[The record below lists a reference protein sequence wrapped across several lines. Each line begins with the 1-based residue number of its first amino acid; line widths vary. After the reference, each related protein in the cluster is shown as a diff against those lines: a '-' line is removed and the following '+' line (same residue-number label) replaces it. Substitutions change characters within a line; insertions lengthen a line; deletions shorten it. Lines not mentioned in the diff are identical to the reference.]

1 MELSIKGLYCGYSSE
16 VLKDLNIS
24 FKENTWNFFIGATGS
39 GKSTFFLTLSKL
51 LPQIKGDIFLNGESL
66 KSNKGLAELRDKCGI
81 MFQYTEKQFFNS
93 TIKEEIL
100 FNLKRRVKDIEV
112 QNKKLDEIIELLK
125 LDREFLERSPF
136 EISGG
141 QKRMVAL
148 ASILITDPTI
158 LFLDEPT
165 VGLDL
170 ESKNLFFNILK
181 NLKMKGVTIFQVSHF
196 LEDVL
201 EYGDTVTILSGS
213 KANYYNNVN
222 VVLDKEIISNA
233 NLDPL
238 EKLTTPSD
246 MIERLLEEKNEKI

>member
-1 MELSIKGLYCGYSSE
+1 MELSIKNLCCGYSSE
-16 VLKDLNIS
+16 ILRDLNIS
-24 FKENTWNFFIGATGS
+24 FKSNTWNFFIGSTGS
-39 GKSTFFLTLSKL
+39 GKSTFFQTLTKL
-51 LPQIKGDIFLNGESL
+51 LPQINGDIFLNNESL
-66 KSNKGLAELRDKCGI
+66 KNLDTLGKLRDNCGI

-100 FNLKRRVKDIEV
+100 FNLKRREKDVTI

-148 ASILITDPTI
+148 ASILITEPTI

-165 VGLDL
+165 IGLDL

-181 NLKMKGVTIFQVSHF
+181 NLKEKGVTIFQVSHF

-201 EYGDTVTILSGS
+201 EYGDTVTILSKS
-213 KANYYNNVN
+213 KADYYDNINI
-222 VVLDKEIISNA
+222 VLDKEVISSA

>member
-1 MELSIKGLYCGYSSE
+1 MELSIKNLSCGYSSAI
-16 VLKDLNIS
+16 LKDLNIS
-24 FKENTWNFFIGATGS
+24 FESNTWNFFIGATGS
-39 GKSTFFLTLSKL
+39 GKSTFFQTLTKL
-51 LPQIKGDIFLNGESL
+51 LPQIDGDIFLNNESL
-66 KSNKGLAELRDKCGI
+66 KKLDILEKLRDNCGI

-100 FNLKRRVKDIEV
+100 FNLKRREKDVTI
-112 QNKKLDEIIELLK
+112 QNKKLDEIVELLK

-148 ASILITDPTI
+148 ASILITEPTI

-165 VGLDL
+165 IGLDL

-181 NLKMKGVTIFQVSHF
+181 NLKEKGVTIFQVSHF

-201 EYGDTVTILSGS
+201 EYGDTVTILSKS
-213 KANYYNNVN
+213 KADYYDNINI
-222 VVLDKEIISNA
+222 VLDKEVISSA

-238 EKLTTPSD
+238 EKLTTPSG

>member
-1 MELSIKGLYCGYSSE
+1 MELSIKNLSCGYSSAI
-16 VLKDLNIS
+16 LKDLNIS
-24 FKENTWNFFIGATGS
+24 FELNTWNFFIGATGS
-39 GKSTFFLTLSKL
+39 GKSTFFQTLTKL
-51 LPQIKGDIFLNGESL
+51 LPQIDGDIFLNNESL
-66 KSNKGLAELRDKCGI
+66 KKLDILEKLRDNCGI

-100 FNLKRRVKDIEV
+100 FNLKRREKDVTI
-112 QNKKLDEIIELLK
+112 QNKKLDEILELLK

-148 ASILITDPTI
+148 ASILITEPTI

-165 VGLDL
+165 IGLDL

-181 NLKMKGVTIFQVSHF
+181 NLKEKGVTIFQVSHF

-201 EYGDTVTILSGS
+201 EYGDTVTILSKS
-213 KANYYNNVN
+213 KADYYDNINI
-222 VVLDKEIISNA
+222 VLDKEVISSA

>member
-1 MELSIKGLYCGYSSE
+1 MELSIKDLSCGYSSE

-24 FKENTWNFFIGATGS
+24 FKENTWNFFIGTTGS

-51 LPQIKGDIFLNGESL
+51 LPQINGDIFLNGESL
-66 KSNKGLAELRDKCGI
+66 KNNNILGELRDNCGI

-100 FNLKRRVKDIEV
+100 FNLKRREKDVEI
-112 QNKKLDEIIELLK
+112 QNKKLDEVVELLK

-148 ASILITDPTI
+148 ASILITNPTI

-181 NLKMKGVTIFQVSHF
+181 KLKRKGVTIFQVSHF

-201 EYGDTVTILSGS
+201 EYGDTVTILSSS
-213 KANYYNNVN
+213 KANYYTDVN
-222 VVLDKEIISNA
+222 IVLDKEIISDA

-238 EKLTTPSD
+238 ERLTTPSD
-246 MIERLLEEKNEKI
+246 TIERLLEVKNEKI